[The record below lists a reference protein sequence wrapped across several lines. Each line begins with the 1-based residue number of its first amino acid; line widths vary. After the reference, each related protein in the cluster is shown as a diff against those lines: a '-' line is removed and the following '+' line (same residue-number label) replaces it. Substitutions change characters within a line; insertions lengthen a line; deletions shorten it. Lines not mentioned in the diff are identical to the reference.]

1 MNELIVKEMNRSLA
15 EEILT
20 WKYEP
25 PYDLYNNE
33 LNEEGIQ
40 EILTSGY
47 KAVVNSLDEL
57 IGFYC
62 VGNSAQVPV
71 GHQFGVYSESFPD
84 IGIGMMP
91 NLTGKGNGSK
101 FFTFILKQI
110 QMEHGLP
117 LRLTVA
123 KFNDRAIRLYEKFGF
138 TKVAEFNNATT
149 EFITMVKE
157 N

>member
-1 MNELIVKEMNRSLA
+1 MNELIVKEMNRGFA
-15 EEILT
+15 EEILS

-33 LNEEGIQ
+33 LSEDAIQ
-40 EILTSGY
+40 ELLTSNY
-47 KAVVNSLDEL
+47 KAVVNNDNDL

-62 VGNSAQVPV
+62 AGNSAQVPA
-71 GHQFGVYSESFPD
+71 GHQFGVYKESYLD
-84 IGIGMMP
+84 LGIGMKP
-91 NLTGKGNGSK
+91 ALTGAGNGTK
-101 FFTFILKQI
+101 FFSFILEQI
-110 QMEHGLP
+110 QKDHELP

-123 KFNDRAIRLYEKFGF
+123 KFNERAIRLYEKLGF
-138 TKVAEFNNATT
+138 VREAEFKNTTT